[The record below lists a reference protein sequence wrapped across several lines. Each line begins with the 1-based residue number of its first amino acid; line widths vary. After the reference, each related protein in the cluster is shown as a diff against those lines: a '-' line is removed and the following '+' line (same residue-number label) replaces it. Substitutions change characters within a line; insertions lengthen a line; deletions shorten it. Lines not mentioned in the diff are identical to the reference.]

1 MRELHHRY
9 HESSGITFTS
19 LYPGCV
25 ADTPLFRNHYPLFQK
40 IFPLFQKYITGG
52 YVSQDLA
59 GERVAAVVVDTEYK
73 QSGAYWSWGN
83 RQKKDRK
90 SFVQKVSP
98 QARDDEK
105 AERLWDLSEKLVG
118 LA

>member
-1 MRELHHRY
+1 VV
-9 HESSGITFTS
+9 
-19 LYPGCV
+19 V
-25 ADTPLFRNHYPLFQK
+25 ADP
-40 IFPLFQKYITGG
+40 G
-52 YVSQDLA
+52 YN
-59 GERVAAVVVDTEYK
+59 

-83 RQKKDRK
+83 RQKKDGK

-105 AERLWDLSEKLVG
+105 AERLWDLSAKLVG